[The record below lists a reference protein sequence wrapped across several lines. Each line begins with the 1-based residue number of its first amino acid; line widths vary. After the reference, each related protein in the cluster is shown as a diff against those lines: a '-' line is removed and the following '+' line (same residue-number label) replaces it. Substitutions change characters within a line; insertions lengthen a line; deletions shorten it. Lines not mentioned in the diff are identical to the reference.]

1 MNDLFS
7 LAGKTIL
14 VTGASSGLGRHFA
27 TALAEAG
34 ATIVGAARR
43 ADALGELVAEIKG
56 KGGAAHAVTM
66 DVTDMASV
74 QAGVAEAARLTG
86 GIDGLI
92 NNSGMNRRGPL
103 FDIGEADWDA
113 VIDTN
118 LKGVWAVG
126 TEVARHMADRG
137 KGGSIVNIASLLSF
151 RQSPGAT
158 PYAVSKAGVVQL
170 TQQMALEWA
179 VNGIRVNAI
188 APGYFETD
196 LNRAF
201 LQSETGQKMISR
213 IPMGRVG
220 EHREL
225 TGAMQLLLS
234 DAGSYITGSTLSVD
248 GGHRVNSI

>member
-1 MNDLFS
+1 MSDIFS

-43 ADALGELVAEIKG
+43 LDALGELVAEIGG
-56 KGGAAHAVTM
+56 KGGTAHAVRM
-66 DVTDMASV
+66 DVTDVASV
-74 QAGVAEAARLTG
+74 RAGVEEAARLTG

-92 NNSGMNRRGPL
+92 NNSGVNRRGPL
-103 FDIGEADWDA
+103 LDIGEADWDA

-126 TEVARHMADRG
+126 TEVARKMADRG

-151 RQSPGAT
+151 RQSVGAT

-179 VNGIRVNAI
+179 ANGIRVNAI

-196 LNRAF
+196 LNREF
-201 LQSETGQKMISR
+201 LRSEAGQKVISR
-213 IPMGRVG
+213 IPFRRVG
-220 EHREL
+220 EYREL
-225 TGAMQLLLS
+225 TGAMLLLVS
-234 DAGSYITGSTLSVD
+234 DAGSYISGSTLSVD